1 MDSVNFLNGSV
12 QGDIRAQS
20 TQNILNYHRTFT
32 AAQRDNNGRVDTVDI
47 SDEGKRLALEFREA
61 LGMDASGKINV
72 NRCEGDAETMEA
84 IQDELESLTE
94 QLSEIAGRQPQ
105 TEKMKQAAAEIK
117 QRIHDLK
124 KQGKKSAS
132 MP

>member
-32 AAQRDNNGRVDTVDI
+32 AAQRDNNSGVDTVDI

-105 TEKMKQAAAEIK
+105 TEEMKQAAAEIK
-117 QRIHDLK
+117 QRIHGLK